1 MKTILNNLKDMAGQ
15 AKEHLGFL
23 FAALCV
29 VAAIIAL
36 AYVSEKL
43 IDKVHKLEKT
53 RKQETRLR
61 KMTLIAMLGAI
72 ATVLMLFD
80 FPVWFI
86 PSFYKMDFSELP
98 VIIGAFAL
106 GPVAGVAIEFLKVFL
121 NLFLNGTDTA
131 FVGEFANFCMGC
143 CYVVPASIFYYAKK
157 KRKNAAFGLGLG
169 IAVAVLAGCL
179 LNAYLLIPTYSKVF
193 HLDLNIIIGMG
204 TEKNA
209 NVGDLLTFVVLLV
222 APFNLVKYTLMSLI
236 TMFSYKHISRLLKG

>member
-1 MKTILNNLKDMAGQ
+1 MKNFLSNLKDMALQ
-15 AKEHLGFL
+15 AKEHFGFL
-23 FAALCV
+23 IAAACV
-29 VAAIIAL
+29 VALIVGL
-36 AYVSEKL
+36 AYFAEAL
-43 IDKVHKLEKT
+43 IRKVHKEEPRE
-53 RKQETRLR
+53 RKSTRLR
-61 KMTLIAMLGAI
+61 RMTLIAMLSAI

-106 GPVAGVAIEFLKVFL
+106 GPVAGVLIEFLKVFL

-157 KRKNAAFGLGLG
+157 TKKNAALGLGLG
-169 IAVAVLAGCL
+169 VLTATLAGCL

-193 HLDLNIIIGMG
+193 HMDLSIIIGMG

-209 NVGDLLTFVVLLV
+209 GVGGLFTFVTLLV
-222 APFNLVKYTLMSLI
+222 APFNLLKYTLMSVI